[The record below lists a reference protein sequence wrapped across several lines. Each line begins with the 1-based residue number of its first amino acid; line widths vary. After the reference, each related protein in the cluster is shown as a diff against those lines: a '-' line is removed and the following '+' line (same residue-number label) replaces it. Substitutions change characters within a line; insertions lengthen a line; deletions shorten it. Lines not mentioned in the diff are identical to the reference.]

1 MWTGRGGSQKFQTL
15 CGHPLWMTPYES
27 SGSQFIRTNTGIQS
41 GPEAFDESMLVMTF
55 LTNLGITEICSFRL
69 VLEEKASKEIPELS
83 QFLEK
88 FLEKSFAFI
97 EFRRQ
102 HWPLSRRVMADLP
115 LWRTILAIPRK
126 LRQLSLCKVM
136 DSLVL
141 LAYVSLANSGTLCD
155 NYTLDLEHFF
165 YWYKRKMLFL

>member
-1 MWTGRGGSQKFQTL
+1 MYIQYRNDQFFLPFSVNCSQVALFQIVPVLYPHGQGGVVNKMWTGRGGSQKFQTL

-69 VLEEKASKEIPELS
+69 VLEEKASEEIPELS
-83 QFLEK
+83 EFLEK
-88 FLEKSFAFI
+88 FLENSFAFI

-126 LRQLSLCKVM
+126 LR
-136 DSLVL
+136 
-141 LAYVSLANSGTLCD
+141 
-155 NYTLDLEHFF
+155 
-165 YWYKRKMLFL
+165 